1 MSDPILAALR
11 RLKPARVVVVT
22 EAGEREIALRGAG
35 GPGGAGR
42 WQRAAATARA
52 LAADDEGARVEL
64 RDATG
69 HVLAAIAINDAED
82 NDDEDN
88 EPRTSSMVMAPP
100 DQRDE
105 RMLTLLVSAQR
116 AALEEQRVILGP
128 VLESYTLLAQGY
140 ASYAAQVVELVRVAA
155 TVRAEMD
162 ERAAAAPQAGADQ
175 ALLEMLSKLPIGSG
189 AKQ

>member
-52 LAADDEGARVEL
+52 LTADDEGARVEL

-88 EPRTSSMVMAPP
+88 EPRTSSIVMAPP

-162 ERAAAAPQAGADQ
+162 ERAASAPQAGADQ

-189 AKQ
+189 AK

>member
-69 HVLAAIAINDAED
+69 HVLAAIAINDSED

-88 EPRTSSMVMAPP
+88 EPRTSSIVMAPP

-116 AALEEQRVILGP
+116 AALEEQRVILAP
-128 VLESYTLLAQGY
+128 VLESYTALAQGY
-140 ASYAAQVVELVRVAA
+140 AAYAAQVVELVRVAA

-162 ERAAAAPQAGADQ
+162 ERAASAPQAGADQ
-175 ALLEMLSKLPIGSG
+175 ALLEMLSKLPIGSQ